1 MARICAFALFLFA
14 AACGFQPVYGPGGT
28 GTLLQNRVL
37 IDKPSDREGFL
48 LVRHLEDRLGRTAD
62 PAYALSIKLDV
73 TLEDRAIDP
82 DGDIRRFHLI
92 GSALYILKDSA
103 TGAVIRSDTV
113 DSFVSYSATGTTV
126 ATLAAQRDARARL
139 MTILADLIVQQLQ
152 MSRL

>member
-92 GSALYILKDSA
+92 GSALYTLKDSA
-103 TGAVIRSDTV
+103 SGAVIRSDSV